1 VSKPDHAEKAAELL
15 EEMQL
20 EQRSAED
27 MNQQLLHRLEALRG
41 TSMQATGSPLH
52 NRIDTCASPQGTEQ
66 DLAKRLDAL
75 RGDAAGRSDSRSGN
89 KGGSRIQGRVS
100 RETGTRDLGQGS
112 KKPPTDCSSDAETER
127 QSLKAIR
134 GRFAQE
140 LVFFG
145 IVVSVWNNLDVFTY
159 GGY

>member
-41 TSMQATGSPLH
+41 ASMQATGSPLH
-52 NRIDTCASPQGTEQ
+52 NHIDTCASPQGTEQ
-66 DLAKRLDAL
+66 DLARRLDAL

-89 KGGSRIQGRVS
+89 KGGSMIQGRVS
-100 RETGTRDLGQGS
+100 RETGTRGLGQGS
-112 KKPPTDCSSDAETER
+112 KKPPAACSSDAETER
-127 QSLKAIR
+127 QSLKAIQ

-145 IVVSVWNNLDVFTY
+145 IVVSVWNNLDVFT
-159 GGY
+159 